1 MKISP
6 LAFNINQIKIKTIN
20 YKTNPLPFDSVSF
33 GALKKSNFQ
42 GIDLAVINQF
52 KAPIQTFN
60 NNEDFQAWCLN
71 KINENYPSDKEY
83 GAKDEFATNQRKKLI
98 EEWKKYILEE
108 NEAYTNAICLMI
120 LSSITKNL
128 KENNDA
134 LPPVLNK
141 GVLAQTIDEIQEKLK
156 KDKNYQFN
164 FNKLYLNNL
173 QLFYTSNNSQEPQNS
188 YTGWVII
195 PSYENDK
202 ENFEANVEKLKTL
215 SHSGW
220 CTKTFNAEPYLKVGD
235 FHIYLE
241 EGKPKVG
248 VRFKYSRI
256 VEIQGEKNNG
266 NIPLKYYSEIK
277 EHVENYKI
285 STKMETELN
294 VAKVG
299 AKKLEKFINSL
310 DKPINEYSS
319 KELLEF
325 AGIEVEQDEDGLLI
339 ISEFHDISPVFSFD
353 DLGIN
358 ENALFKDI
366 KEIKGKADFSRSK
379 AKSLGSIRKIG
390 GNATFINSSVEDLGE
405 LREIGGSIG
414 LFCSRVKSL
423 KNLETIGKDAY
434 LDSPDL
440 ADIGNL
446 RVIKGNA
453 SFHNASIQSLNN
465 LEIIGKNAEFS
476 LGRIRDLGKLR
487 FIGGNLALS
496 LYNQFRADNL
506 EFVGGDAIFDTEKI
520 YNLPTNLM
528 AIGGKLKLSN
538 SSITSLNPIRAVG
551 GDIDAHS
558 SNLKDLGALEY
569 LGGKFMIDYDK
580 KYDKAQIQKAQ
591 SNPDKAKIIEEYK
604 QTLIEAL
611 N

>member
-6 LAFNINQIKIKTIN
+6 LAFNVHSIKIKTIN
-20 YKTNPLPFDSVSF
+20 HKTKPLPFDSVSF
-33 GALKKSNFQ
+33 GALKKSKFQ
-42 GIDLAVINQF
+42 GIDLAVVNQF

-60 NNEDFQAWCLN
+60 SNEDFQVWCLD
-71 KINENYPSDKEY
+71 KINENYPDDKEY
-83 GAKDEFATNQRKKLI
+83 SAKDEFATNQRKKLI

-108 NEAYTNAICLMI
+108 NEAYTSAICLMI

-134 LPPVLNK
+134 LPPILNK
-141 GVLAQTIDEIQEKLK
+141 GVLAQTIDEIQERLK

-173 QLFYTSNNSQEPQNS
+173 QLFYTSNDLQEPQSN
-188 YTGWVII
+188 YTGWVLI

-220 CTKTFNAEPYLKVGD
+220 CTKTFNAEPYLKTGD

-277 EHVENYKI
+277 EHVENYKM

-299 AKKLEKFINSL
+299 AKKLEKFINGL
-310 DKPINEYSS
+310 EKPIDEYSS
-319 KELLEF
+319 KELLEL

-353 DLGIN
+353 DLGVS

-390 GNATFINSSVEDLGE
+390 GNATFIDSSVEDLGE

-414 LFCSRVKSL
+414 LFCSRVRSL
-423 KNLETIGKDAY
+423 KNLEIIGKDAY

-440 ADIGNL
+440 VDIGNL
-446 RVIKGNA
+446 RIIKGNA

-476 LGRIRDLGKLR
+476 LGKMQDLGKLR
-487 FIGGNLALS
+487 LIGGNLDLS
-496 LYNQFRADNL
+496 IYTQFKADNL

-520 YNLPTNLM
+520 YNLPANLK

-538 SSITSLNPIRAVG
+538 SSITSLGPIRAVG

-558 SNLKDLGALEY
+558 SKLEDLGVLEY

-580 KYDKAQIQKAQ
+580 KYDKVHIQKAQ
-591 SNPDKAKIIEEYK
+591 SNLDKAKIIENYK
-604 QTLIEAL
+604 HSLIEAL